1 MRRALFIGRFQ
12 PIHMGHVEAIKH
24 ILSENDELIIVVG
37 SAQYSHTFDNPFTAG
52 ERIEM
57 VRMALEEAGI
67 DLRRVIIIPVPDVG
81 SHSIWVAHLKSLTP
95 SFQTVYT
102 NNPLVTQLFVEA
114 GYEVKPIDMFR
125 RNELIA
131 TRIRKMMVEGEDW
144 RALVP
149 NSVVQFID
157 KIDGVKRLKTVVS
170 TDSPVHT

>member
-67 DLRRVIIIPVPDVG
+67 DLRKVLIIPVPDVG
-81 SHSIWVAHLKSLTP
+81 SHSMWVAHVKSLTP

-102 NNPLVTQLFVEA
+102 NNPLVTQLFMEA
-114 GYEVKPIDMFR
+114 GYEVKPIEMFR

-131 TRIRKMMVEGEDW
+131 TRIRKMMVEDEDW

-149 NSVVQFID
+149 KSVAQFID
-157 KIDGVKRLKTVVS
+157 KIDGVKRIKTIVS
-170 TDSPVHT
+170 TDSPLHA

>member
-1 MRRALFIGRFQ
+1 MFIGRFQ

>member
-12 PIHMGHVEAIKH
+12 PIHIGHVEAIKH

-57 VRMALEEAGI
+57 IRMALEEAGV
-67 DLRRVIIIPVPDVG
+67 DLRRVLIIPVPDVG
-81 SHSIWVAHLKSLTP
+81 SHSIWVAHVKSLAP

-102 NNPLVTQLFVEA
+102 NNPLVTQLFKEA
-114 GYEVKPIDMFR
+114 GYEVKPINMFR
-125 RNELIA
+125 RDELIA
-131 TRIRKMMVEGEDW
+131 TRIRKMMVGDEEW

-149 NSVVQFID
+149 KSVAQFIE
-157 KIDGVKRLKTVVS
+157 KVEGVKRLKMVVS
-170 TDSPVHT
+170 TDSPVHA

>member
-1 MRRALFIGRFQ
+1 LRRALFIGRFQ

-67 DLRRVIIIPVPDVG
+67 DLRKVLIIPVPDVG
-81 SHSIWVAHLKSLTP
+81 SHSMWVAHVKSLTP

-102 NNPLVTQLFVEA
+102 NNPLVTQLFMEA
-114 GYEVKPIDMFR
+114 GYEVKPIEMFR

-131 TRIRKMMVEGEDW
+131 TRIRKMMVEDEDW

-149 NSVVQFID
+149 KSVAQFID
-157 KIDGVKRLKTVVS
+157 KIDGVKRIKTIVS
-170 TDSPVHT
+170 TDSPLHA

>member
-1 MRRALFIGRFQ
+1 LRRALFIGRFQ
-12 PIHMGHVEAIKH
+12 PIHIGHVEAIKH

-67 DLRRVIIIPVPDVG
+67 DLRKVLIIPVPDVG
-81 SHSIWVAHLKSLTP
+81 SHSMWVAHVKSLTP

-102 NNPLVTQLFVEA
+102 NNPLVTQLFMEA
-114 GYEVKPIDMFR
+114 GYEVKPIEMFR

-131 TRIRKMMVEGEDW
+131 TRIRKMMVEDEDW

-149 NSVVQFID
+149 KSVAQFID
-157 KIDGVKRLKTVVS
+157 KIDGVKRIKMIVS
-170 TDSPVHT
+170 TDSPLHA

>member
-1 MRRALFIGRFQ
+1 LRRALFIGRFQ

>member
-1 MRRALFIGRFQ
+1 MFIGRFQ
-12 PIHMGHVEAIKH
+12 PIHIGHVEAIKH

-67 DLRRVIIIPVPDVG
+67 DLRKVLIIPVPDVG
-81 SHSIWVAHLKSLTP
+81 SHSMWVAHVKSLTP

-102 NNPLVTQLFVEA
+102 NNPLVTQLFMEA
-114 GYEVKPIDMFR
+114 GYEVKPIEMFR

-131 TRIRKMMVEGEDW
+131 TRIRKMMVEDEDW

-149 NSVVQFID
+149 KSVAQFID
-157 KIDGVKRLKTVVS
+157 KIDGVKRIKTIVS
-170 TDSPVHT
+170 TDSPLHA

>member
-1 MRRALFIGRFQ
+1 LFIGRFQ

>member
-1 MRRALFIGRFQ
+1 LRRALFIGRFQ
-12 PIHMGHVEAIKH
+12 PIHIGHVEAIKH

-67 DLRRVIIIPVPDVG
+67 DLRKVLIIPVPDVG
-81 SHSIWVAHLKSLTP
+81 SHSMWVAHVKSLTP

-102 NNPLVTQLFVEA
+102 NNPLVTQLFMEA
-114 GYEVKPIDMFR
+114 GYEVKPIEMFR

-131 TRIRKMMVEGEDW
+131 TRIRKMMVEDEDW

-149 NSVVQFID
+149 KSVAQFID
-157 KIDGVKRLKTVVS
+157 KIDGVKRIKTIVS
-170 TDSPVHT
+170 TDSPLHA

>member
-1 MRRALFIGRFQ
+1 
-12 PIHMGHVEAIKH
+12 MGHVEAIKH

-67 DLRRVIIIPVPDVG
+67 DLRRIIIIPVPDVG

-149 NSVVQFID
+149 NSVAQFID

-170 TDSPVHT
+170 TDSPVHV

>member
-1 MRRALFIGRFQ
+1 
-12 PIHMGHVEAIKH
+12 MGHVEAIKH

>member
-1 MRRALFIGRFQ
+1 MFVGRFQ

-67 DLRRVIIIPVPDVG
+67 DLRRIIIIPVPDVG

-95 SFQTVYT
+95 SFQRVYT
-102 NNPLVTQLFVEA
+102 NNPLVTQLFMEA

-149 NSVVQFID
+149 NSVAQFID

-170 TDSPVHT
+170 TDSPVHA

>member
-1 MRRALFIGRFQ
+1 MFIGRFQ

-67 DLRRVIIIPVPDVG
+67 DLRKVLIIPVPDVG
-81 SHSIWVAHLKSLTP
+81 SHSMWVAHVKSLTP

-102 NNPLVTQLFVEA
+102 NNPLVTQLFMEA
-114 GYEVKPIDMFR
+114 GYEVKPIEMFR

-131 TRIRKMMVEGEDW
+131 TRIRKMMVEDEDW

-149 NSVVQFID
+149 KSVAQFID
-157 KIDGVKRLKTVVS
+157 KIDGVKRIKTIVS
-170 TDSPVHT
+170 TDSPLHA

>member
-1 MRRALFIGRFQ
+1 LFIGRFQ

-67 DLRRVIIIPVPDVG
+67 DLRKVLIIPVPDVG
-81 SHSIWVAHLKSLTP
+81 SHSMWVAHVKSLTP

-102 NNPLVTQLFVEA
+102 NNPLVTQLFMEA
-114 GYEVKPIDMFR
+114 GYEVKPIEMFR

-131 TRIRKMMVEGEDW
+131 TRIRKMMVEDEDW

-149 NSVVQFID
+149 KSVAQFID
-157 KIDGVKRLKTVVS
+157 KIDGVKRIKTIVS
-170 TDSPVHT
+170 TDSPLHA

>member
-12 PIHMGHVEAIKH
+12 PIHIGHVEAIKH

-67 DLRRVIIIPVPDVG
+67 DLRKVLIIPVPDVG
-81 SHSIWVAHLKSLTP
+81 SHSMWVAHVKSLTP

-102 NNPLVTQLFVEA
+102 NNPLVTQLFMEA
-114 GYEVKPIDMFR
+114 GYEVKPIEMFR

-131 TRIRKMMVEGEDW
+131 TRIRKMMVEDEDW

-149 NSVVQFID
+149 KSVAQFID
-157 KIDGVKRLKTVVS
+157 KIDGVKRIKTIVS
-170 TDSPVHT
+170 TDSPLHA